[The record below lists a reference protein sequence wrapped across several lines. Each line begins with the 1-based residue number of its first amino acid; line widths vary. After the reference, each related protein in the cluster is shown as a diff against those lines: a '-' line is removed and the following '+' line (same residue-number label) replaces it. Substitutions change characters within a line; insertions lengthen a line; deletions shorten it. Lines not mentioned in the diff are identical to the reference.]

1 MKIYMSFGRS
11 WIAPGPSDLKLSIAD
26 IDIYEKINFLRK
38 FTIEAVAVDYR

>member
-11 WIAPGPSDLKLSIAD
+11 WIAPGPSDLKPSIA
-26 IDIYEKINFLRK
+26 DIYEKINFLRK